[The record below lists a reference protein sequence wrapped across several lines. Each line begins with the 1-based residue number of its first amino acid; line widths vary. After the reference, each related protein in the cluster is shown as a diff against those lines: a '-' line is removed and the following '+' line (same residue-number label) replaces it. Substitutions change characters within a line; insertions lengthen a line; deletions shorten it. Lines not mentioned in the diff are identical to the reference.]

1 VSIPERDSLFDVAAK
16 FFSELQGELCRSIAD
31 IDGASEFTADAWQR
45 PGGGGG
51 VARVLEGGAVF
62 EKAGVNW
69 SNVDGELPDEVAAHM
84 PGQGRTFRACGVS
97 LVLHP
102 RSPMVPTTH
111 ANFRCLMK
119 GDAVWFGGG
128 ADLTPYYFYRE
139 DAVHFHR
146 TLADACDRHP
156 VADYNRFKSWC
167 DEYFFLPHRG
177 ETRGVGGVFFDYLG
191 ADRGGATAPLEER
204 GDTGRREAGEGVGRG
219 RGRASDESID
229 QVFDFVRDLGRSFTK
244 AYLPIV
250 ERRQPLPFG
259 ETERTWQLR
268 RRGRYVEFNLI
279 HDRGTLFG
287 LKTNGRIESIL
298 MSLPPLVRWDYDVM
312 AQPGSPEAELLTH
325 LRPTDWLGRAK

>member
-1 VSIPERDSLFDVAAK
+1 MSDLFERAAK
-16 FFSELQGELCRSIAD
+16 FYAELQTELCRALAD
-31 IDGASEFTADAWQR
+31 ADGGSDFTTDAWQR

-51 VARVLEGGAVF
+51 VARVLEGGALF

-69 SNVDGELPDEVAAHM
+69 SSVDGELPAELADHM

-119 GDAVWFGGG
+119 GEALWFGGG
-128 ADLTPYYFYRE
+128 ADLTPYYFFHE

-146 TLADACDRHP
+146 TLAAACDRHHP
-156 VADYNRFKSWC
+156 VGDYDRFKKWC
-167 DEYFFLPHRG
+167 DEYFFLPHRN

-191 ADRGGATAPLEER
+191 AK
-204 GDTGRREAGEGVGRG
+204 GEHPP
-219 RGRASDESID
+219 E
-229 QVFDFVRDLGRSFTK
+229 QVFDFVRDVAGAFAE
-244 AYLPIV
+244 AYLPIAQ
-250 ERRQPLPFG
+250 RRQPMPYG

-279 HDRGTLFG
+279 YDRGTLFG

-298 MSLPPLVRWDYDVM
+298 MSMPPLVRWDYDVM
-312 AQPGSPEAELLTH
+312 AHPGSPEAELLTH
-325 LRPTDWLGRAK
+325 LRPTDWLARSK